1 MADRGLLNENHCS
14 LPLLSKVKFSAIRNS
29 NFFFI
34 QMYII
39 NIFAYVSL
47 SFKFAK
53 YSYSCGS
60 VALADSQSEVRH
72 FNLHLS

>member
-1 MADRGLLNENHCS
+1 
-14 LPLLSKVKFSAIRNS
+14 
-29 NFFFI
+29 
-34 QMYII
+34 MYII
-39 NIFAYVSL
+39 NIFAYVTL

-60 VALADSQSEVRH
+60 VSLADSQSEVRQ